1 MKKLVILSAIL
12 LFSLI
17 SLAQSKIYDENGQHL
32 KETSPPKS
40 QANIFETGIYS
51 LNQGFY
57 PRATLEAYS
66 VFDNGFGLWSFNR
79 FQQPVIK
86 DEWRKKGYDLFN
98 YFNLG
103 ISIALSYDFV
113 SDNLV
118 WYKTFLGIAY
128 QSGQMFVGPTGGV
141 YITKNKL
148 QIKAFGCYSLNTA
161 YKNYYSE
168 ELIKKYAPL
177 GDPVYI
183 KGFDPNSWYFI
194 SINYQLKDRLS
205 LGISSERF
213 YGTNFTAQYDLKT
226 SWRDMDKLYVK
237 AMSGFDF
244 EFKQN
249 TFFMG
254 LVLVL

>member
-17 SLAQSKIYDENGQHL
+17 SLAQSKIYDENGQYL

-40 QANIFETGIYS
+40 QANIFETGVYS

-66 VFDNGFGLWSFNR
+66 VFNSGFGLWSFNR

-86 DEWRKKGYDLFN
+86 DEWRKKGYDLHN

-161 YKNYYSE
+161 YKDYYSE

-183 KGFDPNSWYFI
+183 KDFDPNSWYFI

-213 YGTNFTAQYDLKT
+213 YGTNFTAQYDLKHHGEIWI
-226 SWRDMDKLYVK
+226 SYM
-237 AMSGFDF
+237 
-244 EFKQN
+244 
-249 TFFMG
+249 
-254 LVLVL
+254 